1 LKLAFRL
8 LQGTFNL
15 MRTHRSGEHDF
26 REKAA
31 KGLPLPYQA
40 PNVTVLLIVGS
51 VIFITHRSFLSKIL
65 SPPEAAAVLPP

>member
-1 LKLAFRL
+1 
-8 LQGTFNL
+8 

-51 VIFITHRSFLSKIL
+51 VIFIIFVKNSLS
-65 SPPEAAAVLPP
+65 PEAAAVLPP